1 MFLPHGRKHS
11 IKSYSYS
18 VLHHSTRYPKLRCPF
33 NIHKLFG
40 SKCLRWYRE
49 LSQQDTVCCSIS
61 IWSPAHGIE
70 SPMHKYMLGTEKT
83 ENSFAEKV
91 LKSYWISWTPVSS
104 MPLCWT
110 KAVAPRAALARPYPA
125 KEVITFGTWETM
137 SGILSTFGLPHTIK
151 IDVLEQVQ
159 WAVTEMITV
168 GAQQH
173 MRMHWSTS
181 LVSIKSRWCGRRK
194 PDSCLYLLWGYKEK
208 GTRLQH

>member
-1 MFLPHGRKHS
+1 MVQRTQ
-11 IKSYSYS
+11 
-18 VLHHSTRYPKLRCPF
+18 STRHSMLLHF
-33 NIHKLFG
+33 NLKSCTWDREPHAQVYA
-40 SKCLRWYRE
+40 RYRE
-49 LSQQDTVCCSIS
+49 DRKQLCRKS
-61 IWSPAHGIE
+61 
-70 SPMHKYMLGTEKT
+70 
-83 ENSFAEKV
+83 AEV
-91 LKSYWISWTPVSS
+91 LLDKSWTLVSS